1 MQDFLLHS
9 KEDKMSNIRDGDLY
23 RTIKIENIT
32 FEIRYGYYEEYER
45 GRSEP
50 VPIYPNLLAN
60 PEYTADGTPIVT
72 AMQEPC
78 DHFEGGDRELGC
90 YHCRHF
96 QECEDLIGLCR
107 FESNRQKND

>member
-1 MQDFLLHS
+1 MANY
-9 KEDKMSNIRDGDLY
+9 KEDRMSNIRDGDLY
-23 RTIKIENIT
+23 RTIKIENST

-60 PEYTADGTPIVT
+60 PEYTGDGTPIVT

-78 DHFEGGDRELGC
+78 RHFDGCDRELGC
-90 YHCRHF
+90 YGCRHF

-107 FESNRQKND
+107 LESNRQKTD